1 MYKLKR
7 ITKEEKG
14 QSLVEFALLLPVL
27 MLIILGIIEFGFMFN
42 AKITLN
48 SAARE
53 GARVYAVSKEAGEVD
68 QAVNNTLGYLG
79 PVDSDAIIKTYKDLD
94 ATSGIKMSS
103 VSITKDVDF
112 LTNFFDGLLGD
123 SIIMESEASMRVEYQ
138 LAVTGGE

>member
-1 MYKLKR
+1 MNKWNR

-53 GARVYAVSKEAGEVD
+53 GARVYAVSKDEAEVN
-68 QAVNNTLGYLG
+68 QAVNDTLGYLG
-79 PVDSDAIIKTYKDLD
+79 SGDSIVKSYKDLD
-94 ATSGIKMSS
+94 ETSGIKMAS
-103 VSITKDVDF
+103 VTITKEVDF
-112 LTNFFDGLLGD
+112 LTNFFDALLGE
-123 SIIMESEASMRVEYQ
+123 SIVMESEASMRVEYQ

>member
-1 MYKLKR
+1 MNKWK
-7 ITKEEKG
+7 IIAKEEKG

-53 GARVYAVSKEAGEVD
+53 GARVYAVSKVETEVN
-68 QAVNNTLGYLG
+68 QAVNDTLGYLG
-79 PVDSDAIIKTYKDLD
+79 PGDTIVKTYKDLD
-94 ATSGIKMSS
+94 TTSGIKMAS
-103 VSITKDVDF
+103 VTITKKVDF
-112 LTNFFDGLLGD
+112 LTNFFDALLGD
-123 SIIMESEASMRVEYQ
+123 SIVMESEASMRVEYQ